1 MSKPKGLILLK
12 GLLNSASDA
21 IVAVNGNLEIVLFNK
36 QAERIFDYAK
46 EEVLGKSA
54 LTLMPKRF
62 HKPVIIFA
70 QRYYSKEHNALIA
83 TNRTFLGLRK
93 NNEEFTINYSLSEF
107 STGNTNL
114 VVCSFRDVTETIKAK
129 VLLKESEAK
138 YRQIVEGSH
147 ELIQSI
153 DVDGKI
159 LFTNTAWKRTLGY
172 TDEEVA
178 HLTLS
183 DVISKESKKA
193 CSLGF
198 AKVMQGQTLQ
208 NIELTFLAK
217 DGSKVYVKG
226 ASTPQ
231 YEGKKI
237 VSTLGFFRD
246 VTDKKITDKALK
258 ETKAN
263 LLALLQSSTI
273 GYLMLDA
280 QKRVITYNNIM
291 QKWVTDE
298 TGQQL
303 QEGIVYTDMLTGKRK
318 KRASEAF
325 EKVLKGESIEYEADG
340 NNDNEQKYWFY
351 ISITPML
358 HDNGKIIGLS
368 ITCLDITEKKK
379 AELEVKRTSDDIIQR
394 NKDLEQFAYIVS
406 HNLRAPLS
414 NIMGAATILQNKT
427 LNEEDKEQLREGIYS
442 SVKKLDE
449 VVIDLNNI
457 LQARQS
463 ISENKQHV
471 TLSAL
476 ILDIKHSISNLIVT
490 EQVEIV
496 TDFSE
501 IDTLF
506 TLKSYIYSIFYNLIS
521 NSIKYRKPNVAPMIK
536 IKSRSLENGV
546 ELIFIDNGLGI
557 DLKRYKDKIFG
568 LYKRFHENA
577 EGKGL
582 GLFMVKTQ
590 VETLG
595 GTINIESEVGKGTK
609 FIVFFDKESITQSSE

>member
-1 MSKPKGLILLK
+1 M
-12 GLLNSASDA
+12 
-21 IVAVNGNLEIVLFNK
+21 
-36 QAERIFDYAK
+36 
-46 EEVLGKSA
+46 
-54 LTLMPKRF
+54 
-62 HKPVIIFA
+62 
-70 QRYYSKEHNALIA
+70 
-83 TNRTFLGLRK
+83 
-93 NNEEFTINYSLSEF
+93 
-107 STGNTNL
+107 
-114 VVCSFRDVTETIKAK
+114 
-129 VLLKESEAK
+129 
-138 YRQIVEGSH
+138 
-147 ELIQSI
+147 
-153 DVDGKI
+153 
-159 LFTNTAWKRTLGY
+159 
-172 TDEEVA
+172 
-178 HLTLS
+178 
-183 DVISKESKKA
+183 
-193 CSLGF
+193 
-198 AKVMQGQTLQ
+198 
-208 NIELTFLAK
+208 
-217 DGSKVYVKG
+217 
-226 ASTPQ
+226 
-231 YEGKKI
+231 
-237 VSTLGFFRD
+237 
-246 VTDKKITDKALK
+246 
-258 ETKAN
+258 
-263 LLALLQSSTI
+263 
-273 GYLMLDA
+273 
-280 QKRVITYNNIM
+280 
-291 QKWVTDE
+291 
-298 TGQQL
+298 
-303 QEGIVYTDMLTGKRK
+303 
-318 KRASEAF
+318 
-325 EKVLKGESIEYEADG
+325 EY
-340 NNDNEQKYWFY
+340 
-351 ISITPML
+351 ICP
-358 HDNGKIIGLS
+358 
-368 ITCLDITEKKK
+368 
-379 AELEVKRTSDDIIQR
+379 
-394 NKDLEQFAYIVS
+394 
-406 HNLRAPLS
+406 
-414 NIMGAATILQNKT
+414 ILQNKT

-557 DLKRYKDKIFG
+557 DIKRYKDKIFG